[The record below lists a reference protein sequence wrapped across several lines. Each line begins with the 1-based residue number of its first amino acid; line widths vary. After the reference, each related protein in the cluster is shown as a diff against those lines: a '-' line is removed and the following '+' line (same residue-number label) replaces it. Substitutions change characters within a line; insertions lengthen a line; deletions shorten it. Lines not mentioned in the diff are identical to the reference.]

1 MKKEITLVIP
11 TSILSSDKLNPN
23 DKLVFGLHYAYFK
36 KGQKTYETIVGMSKK
51 LRLHTNIIS
60 KSCSKLVKLN
70 YLKKED
76 GVYFVQK
83 EIIEQLQTQIKGTEE
98 VLLPFELY
106 SMKISSG
113 SKLLWVEYNKYKN
126 KEEGYYSLRKTTA
139 ENIGSSTASVTTW
152 KKELYLHNMIEFGEY
167 QSRESIY
174 TVDLRTIQQSKT
186 KEEIVE
192 TEIVEEQKPT
202 VEQPIKQNRVLEAI
216 NKSKDA
222 KEKKAKT
229 PKKVEKI
236 DWSTY
241 WKDNSMDDELV
252 Q

>member
-98 VLLPFELY
+98 VVLPFELY
-106 SMKISSG
+106 SMKIISG

-174 TVDLRTIQQSKT
+174 TVDLRTIQQPKT
-186 KEEIVE
+186 KE
-192 TEIVEEQKPT
+192 EIVEEQKPT
-202 VEQPIKQNRVLEAI
+202 VQQPIKQSRVLEAI

-222 KEKKAKT
+222 KEKKSENTK
-229 PKKVEKI
+229 E
-236 DWSTY
+236 S
-241 WKDNSMDDELV
+241 
-252 Q
+252 

>member
-51 LRLHTNIIS
+51 LLLHTNIIS
-60 KSCSKLVKLN
+60 KSCSKLVRLD

-76 GVYFVQK
+76 GVYFVQT
-83 EIIEQLQTQIKGTEE
+83 EVIEQLQAQIKGTEE

-139 ENIGSSTASVTTW
+139 VNIGSSTASVTTW
-152 KKELYLHNMIEFGEY
+152 KKELYLQNMIQFGEY

-174 TVDLRTIQQSKT
+174 TVDLRTLQP
-186 KEEIVE
+186 KEEKMLEEQIVE
-192 TEIVEEQKPT
+192 QQQLT
-202 VEQPIKQNRVLEAI
+202 VEQPIKQSKVLDAI
-216 NKSKDA
+216 DKSK
-222 KEKKAKT
+222 KLKGKT
-229 PKKVEKI
+229 PTIAKKSEKI
-236 DWSTY
+236 DWKKY
-241 WKDNSMDDELV
+241 WKDNGMDEELV